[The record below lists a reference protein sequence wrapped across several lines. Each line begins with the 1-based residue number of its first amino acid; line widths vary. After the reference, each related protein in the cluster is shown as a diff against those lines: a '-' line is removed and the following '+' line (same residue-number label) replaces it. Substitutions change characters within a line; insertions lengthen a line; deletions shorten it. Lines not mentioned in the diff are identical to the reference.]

1 MKGTSLALLL
11 TGVALLSWC
20 GVQLALG
27 LQMSRGVEISLAGYA
42 VAVMLLVA
50 GPIRALSQRVALLER
65 QLANVGKGTSNISGH
80 AV

>member
-1 MKGTSLALLL
+1 
-11 TGVALLSWC
+11 
-20 GVQLALG
+20 
-27 LQMSRGVEISLAGYA
+27 LQMSRGVEISLAGVA
-42 VAVMLLVA
+42 VAIMLLVA

>member
-1 MKGTSLALLL
+1 
-11 TGVALLSWC
+11 
-20 GVQLALG
+20 
-27 LQMSRGVEISLAGYA
+27 
-42 VAVMLLVA
+42 MLLVA